1 MKMMDLYEEL
11 HSATKATYPLQ
22 VSPKM
27 LASLRD
33 ILHGNT
39 LDLEPHRI
47 LSRDVLDGLEITPEH
62 PYCREEWMQIPPET
76 WAWAR
81 DYKRATILD
90 IQKRGVQEPVELFFN
105 NQGLVYFH
113 GYHRLAAALEVGLTS
128 IPARAYL
135 VSEELAQLAEKLFGI
150 YKGDFQY
157 TLYQPVDHPFFTLY
171 PVQAANTHWTEKVAT
186 VTRVASVWPGQ
197 VIEVGAHFGM
207 LTREL
212 RACGVAAEAIDIDSS
227 YLELQPLFEAIGL
240 APVPY
245 TRKGIQ
251 DLVTESGPVRL
262 VMMGLMHHLMGKMDL
277 WAMMKTKVL
286 PWMQKAVPEMV
297 VEMSL
302 LGNYLGGEGA
312 VIVTTDTEV
321 EAFWNHYGYTST
333 RLMEGTMQRVTYHV
347 RRLSA

>member
-1 MKMMDLYEEL
+1 MTMTDLYEEL
-11 HSATKATYPLQ
+11 HSATKATYPLL
-22 VSPKM
+22 VSPAF
-27 LASLRD
+27 LASFRD
-33 ILHGNT
+33 LLHRNT
-39 LDLEPHRI
+39 LDLAPHRL
-47 LSRDVLDGLEITPEH
+47 LSRDVLAGVEITLEH
-62 PYCREEWMQIPPET
+62 PYCQESWMRFPQET
-76 WAWAR
+76 WESVR
-81 DYKRATILD
+81 DYKRATVLD
-90 IQKRGVQEPVELFFN
+90 IRRRGVQEPVELFFN
-105 NQGLVYFH
+105 NQGLLYYH
-113 GYHRLAAALEVGLTS
+113 GYHRLAAALELGLKS

-135 VSEELAQLAEKLFGI
+135 VSEELAQLAEKLFSI

-157 TLYQPVDHPFFTLY
+157 TLYQPVDHPFFKLY
-171 PVQAANTHWTEKVAT
+171 PVQAANAHWTEKVAT
-186 VTRVASVWPGQ
+186 VTRVASVWPSS

-212 RACGVAAEAIDIDSS
+212 RACGVDAQAIDIDSS
-227 YLELQPLFEAIGL
+227 YLDLQPLFEAIGL

-251 DLVTESGPVRL
+251 ELVTEPGPVRL

-286 PWMQKAVPEMV
+286 PWMQKAVPEMI

-312 VIVTTDTEV
+312 VIVTSDAEV

-333 RLMEGTMQRVTYHV
+333 RLMEGSMQRVTYHV